1 MKRNQKWKN
10 PHTVL
15 DRRTL
20 CFSSY
25 KNRKSKVT
33 GGCERKKRAFFVPF
47 TFSLYNVLCHCIMY
61 VLCHCIMY
69 QIRFQSIHTFAAC
82 ANSLVDSSPFHKSI

>member
-25 KNRKSKVT
+25 KNRKSNVI
-33 GGCERKKRAFFVPF
+33 GACERKKRAFFVPF
-47 TFSLYNVLCHCIMY
+47 TFSEGHFLKKNMFY
-61 VLCHCIMY
+61 V
-69 QIRFQSIHTFAAC
+69 T
-82 ANSLVDSSPFHKSI
+82 V